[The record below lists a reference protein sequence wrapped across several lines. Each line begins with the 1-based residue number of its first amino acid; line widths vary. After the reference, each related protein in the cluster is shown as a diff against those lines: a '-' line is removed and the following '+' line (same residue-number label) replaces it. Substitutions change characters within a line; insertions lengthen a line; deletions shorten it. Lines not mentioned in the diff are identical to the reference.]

1 MGKLV
6 YGTTVYELN
15 DRLLAHL
22 QVVVSTKLRR
32 GENFFVSWRNP
43 VAAGSGRQAVWID
56 NGLHLGFEYD
66 GGTLPAIRR
75 EWVEALAASAATGM
89 GLQLT
94 DENGELINTPHQP
107 DTGPAA

>member
-6 YGTTVYELN
+6 YGVKVYELS

-43 VAAGSGRQAVWID
+43 SDRGSGRQAIWVD
-56 NGLHLGFEYD
+56 NGLHLAFEYD
-66 GGTLPAIRR
+66 GASFPKVSR
-75 EWVEALAASAATGM
+75 EWIEALSASAATGM

-94 DENGELINTPHQP
+94 DEQGQLINTPHHA
-107 DTGPAA
+107 DE

>member
-6 YGTTVYELN
+6 YGASVYELD

-43 VAAGSGRQAVWID
+43 AARGSGRQALWID
-56 NGLHLGFEYD
+56 NGMHLAFEYQ
-66 GGTLPAIRR
+66 GGSFPQVSR
-75 EWVEALAASAATGM
+75 EWVEALSASAASGM

-94 DENGELINTPHQP
+94 DERGELLNAPRST
-107 DTGPAA
+107 D